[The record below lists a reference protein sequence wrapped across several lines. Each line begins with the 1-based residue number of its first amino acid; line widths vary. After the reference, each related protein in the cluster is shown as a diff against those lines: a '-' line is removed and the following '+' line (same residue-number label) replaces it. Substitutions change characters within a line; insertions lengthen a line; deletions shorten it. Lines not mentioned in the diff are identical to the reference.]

1 MRKIKLT
8 EQDLLSVIKESVYQV
23 FKDNVLLEYAVSRKE
38 FVRNVYNLSYQIIEN
53 WCLIHYCTLTK
64 RTETKEHWKDELYA
78 HIDNI
83 VFDGIKSN
91 NSPKSRLKA
100 IIQAFDRADL
110 YKDETVIY
118 NKVQRKFKKEGIK
131 LDDVFNIVVTD
142 CFNSINDIANV
153 LASAKNETE
162 IEKYIETI

>member
-1 MRKIKLT
+1 MIRLT
-8 EQDLLSVIKESVYQV
+8 ENDLKHRILDSIYNIVKNTKLFEYLSHRDEFIDDV
-23 FKDNVLLEYAVSRKE
+23 FALHR
-38 FVRNVYNLSYQIIEN
+38 QIIEN

-100 IIQAFDRADL
+100 IVQAFDRADL

-118 NKVQRKFKKEGIK
+118 NKIQRKFKKEGIK

-142 CFNSINDIANV
+142 CFNSISDIANV
-153 LASAKNETE
+153 LASVKNETE